1 MMMKSLKVS
10 RSAFQVPL
18 IPFPL
23 SSATGPCGGRMGVL
37 YSQADPELSGG
48 MRSGAGNIK
57 PTSKHTS

>member
-1 MMMKSLKVS
+1 MKSLKVS
-10 RSAFQVPL
+10 HSAFQVPL

-23 SSATGPCGGRMGVL
+23 SSATGPCGGMMGVL

-57 PTSKHTS
+57 PTSKDTS